1 MRKLG
6 VVLFRFKFRHA
17 NRISRV
23 WPLYRKTPKMKNNTS
38 YTTESNNN
46 SSSSSQNH
54 ISRAEG
60 IVLCSILLLEA
71 IGIIAGNLLTIFQF
85 ALNKKLRK
93 KSFFLVI
100 NMAIADVL
108 LGAVSLPLLVIL
120 LVGPAYQLWQI
131 EVNTSL
137 LIFFNLLDAIF
148 ALASLISAVFIS
160 CERFFA
166 IYKPLKHRTL
176 SKKAYR
182 IVLFTAWTLAICLAV
197 VLTPLWYLVSSK
209 HAFAIWMAFP
219 LVFLFVV
226 CGCNIG
232 IYRQYQHR
240 KIAASQQQ
248 NRDHQNQRLTRT
260 LLFVSAIAVLSWLP
274 LIIANFLIYVL
285 KVSITRNLLFLL
297 TINIINYLNSL
308 VNPIVYAWRIPEFR
322 KVQSL
327 CCVGQV
333 TTSREVNKGI
343 ADNVAIISPRSPQ
356 IRTLATDHTQQEFEQ
371 DVMDT
376 KL

>member
-1 MRKLG
+1 
-6 VVLFRFKFRHA
+6 
-17 NRISRV
+17 
-23 WPLYRKTPKMKNNTS
+23 MKNNTS

-46 SSSSSQNH
+46 STSSSQNR
-54 ISRAEG
+54 ISSAEG

-71 IGIIAGNLLTIFQF
+71 IGIVAGNLLTIFQF

-120 LVGPAYQLWQI
+120 LIGPAYQLWQI

-176 SKKAYR
+176 SRKAYR
-182 IVLFTAWTLAICLAV
+182 IVLFTAWTLAVCLAV

-209 HAFAIWMAFP
+209 HAFATWMAFP

-240 KIAASQQQ
+240 KIAAFQQQ
-248 NRDHQNQRLTRT
+248 NREHQSQRLTRT

-322 KVQSL
+322 KLQSL
-327 CCVGQV
+327 CCVEGQV
-333 TTSREVNKGI
+333 TTSREGNKGI
-343 ADNVAIISPRSPQ
+343 ADNAAIISPRSPQ
-356 IRTLATDHTQQEFEQ
+356 IRTLATDQTQQEFEQ
-371 DVMDT
+371 DIMDT

>member
-1 MRKLG
+1 MLRKLG
-6 VVLFRFKFRHA
+6 VVFFLFRHA
-17 NRISRV
+17 NRILRV
-23 WPLYRKTPKMKNNTS
+23 RPLYRETPRMKNTS

-71 IGIIAGNLLTIFQF
+71 IGIVAGNLLTIFQF
-85 ALNKKLRK
+85 TLNKKPRK

-148 ALASLISAVFIS
+148 ALASLISAVFVS

-297 TINIINYLNSL
+297 TINIFNYLNSL

-327 CCVGQV
+327 CCVEGQV
-333 TTSREVNKGI
+333 ATSREVNKGI
-343 ADNVAIISPRSPQ
+343 ADNVAIISSRSPQ

>member
-1 MRKLG
+1 
-6 VVLFRFKFRHA
+6 
-17 NRISRV
+17 
-23 WPLYRKTPKMKNNTS
+23 
-38 YTTESNNN
+38 
-46 SSSSSQNH
+46 
-54 ISRAEG
+54 
-60 IVLCSILLLEA
+60 
-71 IGIIAGNLLTIFQF
+71 
-85 ALNKKLRK
+85 
-93 KSFFLVI
+93 
-100 NMAIADVL
+100 MAIADVL

-176 SKKAYR
+176 SRKAYR
-182 IVLFTAWTLAICLAV
+182 IVLFTAWTLAVCLAV

-209 HAFAIWMAFP
+209 HAFATWMAFP

-240 KIAASQQQ
+240 KIAAFQQQ
-248 NRDHQNQRLTRT
+248 NRDHQSQRLTRT

-285 KVSITRNLLFLL
+285 KVSITRNLLFLSA
-297 TINIINYLNSL
+297 NN
-308 VNPIVYAWRIPEFR
+308 
-322 KVQSL
+322 
-327 CCVGQV
+327 
-333 TTSREVNKGI
+333 
-343 ADNVAIISPRSPQ
+343 
-356 IRTLATDHTQQEFEQ
+356 
-371 DVMDT
+371 
-376 KL
+376 

>member
-1 MRKLG
+1 MLRKLG
-6 VVLFRFKFRHA
+6 VVLFMFRHA

-23 WPLYRKTPKMKNNTS
+23 WPLYRKTPRMKNNTS
-38 YTTESNNN
+38 YTTESNDNST
-46 SSSSSQNH
+46 SSSENRISS
-54 ISRAEG
+54 AEG

-71 IGIIAGNLLTIFQF
+71 IGIVAGNLLTIFQF

-176 SKKAYR
+176 SRKAYR
-182 IVLFTAWTLAICLAV
+182 IVLFTAWTLAVCLAV

-209 HAFAIWMAFP
+209 HAFATWMAFP

-226 CGCNIG
+226 CGCNIA

-240 KIAASQQQ
+240 KIAAFQQQ

-327 CCVGQV
+327 CCVEGQV

-343 ADNVAIISPRSPQ
+343 ADNVAIISSRSPQ
-356 IRTLATDHTQQEFEQ
+356 RRTLATDHTQQEFEQ

>member
-1 MRKLG
+1 MMRKLG

-17 NRISRV
+17 NRTSRV

-160 CERFFA
+160 CER
-166 IYKPLKHRTL
+166 
-176 SKKAYR
+176 
-182 IVLFTAWTLAICLAV
+182 
-197 VLTPLWYLVSSK
+197 
-209 HAFAIWMAFP
+209 
-219 LVFLFVV
+219 
-226 CGCNIG
+226 
-232 IYRQYQHR
+232 
-240 KIAASQQQ
+240 KI
-248 NRDHQNQRLTRT
+248 
-260 LLFVSAIAVLSWLP
+260 
-274 LIIANFLIYVL
+274 
-285 KVSITRNLLFLL
+285 
-297 TINIINYLNSL
+297 
-308 VNPIVYAWRIPEFR
+308 FR
-322 KVQSL
+322 HLQ
-327 CCVGQV
+327 
-333 TTSREVNKGI
+333 
-343 ADNVAIISPRSPQ
+343 
-356 IRTLATDHTQQEFEQ
+356 AT
-371 DVMDT
+371 
-376 KL
+376 

>member
-1 MRKLG
+1 MLYFSGLNFDTQTEFQGFGRYTGKRQKLKTTHLIPPSRTTI
-6 VVLFRFKFRHA
+6 VRH
-17 NRISRV
+17 
-23 WPLYRKTPKMKNNTS
+23 LRKTIFLEQK
-38 YTTESNNN
+38 ESCCAAFCCWRP
-46 SSSSSQNH
+46 S
-54 ISRAEG
+54 EF
-60 IVLCSILLLEA
+60 V
-71 IGIIAGNLLTIFQF
+71 AGNLLTIFQF

-176 SKKAYR
+176 SRKAYR
-182 IVLFTAWTLAICLAV
+182 IVLFTAWTLAVCLAV

-209 HAFAIWMAFP
+209 HAFATWMAFP

-240 KIAASQQQ
+240 KIAAFQQQ
-248 NRDHQNQRLTRT
+248 NREHQSQRLTRT

-327 CCVGQV
+327 CCVEDQV

-343 ADNVAIISPRSPQ
+343 ADNVAIISSRSPQ
-356 IRTLATDHTQQEFEQ
+356 MRTLATDHTQQEFEQ

>member
-1 MRKLG
+1 MLRKLG
-6 VVLFRFKFRHA
+6 VVLFMFRHA

-23 WPLYRKTPKMKNNTS
+23 WPLYRKTPRMKNNTS
-38 YTTESNNN
+38 YTTESNDN
-46 SSSSSQNH
+46 STSSSQNR
-54 ISRAEG
+54 ISSAEG

-71 IGIIAGNLLTIFQF
+71 IGIVAGNLLTIFQF
-85 ALNKKLRK
+85 TLNKKLRK

-148 ALASLISAVFIS
+148 ALASLISAVLIS

-176 SKKAYR
+176 SRKAYR

-209 HAFAIWMAFP
+209 HAFATWMAFP

-240 KIAASQQQ
+240 INCCFSTAKQGTSKPAFDKNLAFCVRNSCTIMAPIN
-248 NRDHQNQRLTRT
+248 NRKLFNLCAQSLHNSKLT
-260 LLFVSAIAVLSWLP
+260 VSA
-274 LIIANFLIYVL
+274 N
-285 KVSITRNLLFLL
+285 N
-297 TINIINYLNSL
+297 
-308 VNPIVYAWRIPEFR
+308 
-322 KVQSL
+322 
-327 CCVGQV
+327 
-333 TTSREVNKGI
+333 
-343 ADNVAIISPRSPQ
+343 
-356 IRTLATDHTQQEFEQ
+356 
-371 DVMDT
+371 
-376 KL
+376 

>member
-1 MRKLG
+1 
-6 VVLFRFKFRHA
+6 
-17 NRISRV
+17 
-23 WPLYRKTPKMKNNTS
+23 MKNTS

-54 ISRAEG
+54 TCSRAEG

-71 IGIIAGNLLTIFQF
+71 IGIVAGNLLTIFQF

-182 IVLFTAWTLAICLAV
+182 IVLSTVWTLAACLAV
-197 VLTPLWYLVSSK
+197 VLTPLWYLVLSK
-209 HAFAIWMAFP
+209 HAFATWMAFP

-226 CGCNIG
+226 CGCNILG
-232 IYRQYQHR
+232 IYTQYQQR

-260 LLFVSAIAVLSWLP
+260 LLFVFAIAVLSWLP
-274 LIIANFLIYVL
+274 LIIANFLIYAL
-285 KVSITRNLLFLL
+285 
-297 TINIINYLNSL
+297 
-308 VNPIVYAWRIPEFR
+308 
-322 KVQSL
+322 
-327 CCVGQV
+327 
-333 TTSREVNKGI
+333 
-343 ADNVAIISPRSPQ
+343 
-356 IRTLATDHTQQEFEQ
+356 
-371 DVMDT
+371 
-376 KL
+376 